1 LEDNL
6 KQFANHIS
14 GCPVFSQVI
23 VGDFIKDGVI
33 KYLTGRYKPVDYA
46 ILNPPYRKIN
56 SDSAHRLLLRKVG
69 IETVNLYSAFVAL
82 SILMLKEQG
91 ELVAIIPRSFCN
103 GPYFKPFREFLF
115 ERTSLKQIHLFTSR
129 SKAFKEDNVLQEN
142 IIIHLCKGVEQ
153 TGVKVS
159 YSSGGDFSDYTE
171 FSVPFERIV
180 LNGDSEKFIH
190 IPATEK
196 NRYATSFDNFSYS
209 LADLGIEVSTGPVVD
224 FRVKDFLRKEA
235 GIQTSP
241 LLYPAHFGEKYINWP
256 KANFKKSNAL
266 VITPETQKQLFPT
279 GCYTLVKRFSSKEE
293 KRRIVARVFTPS
305 DAPCEYIGFENHL
318 NVFHKA
324 KKGIS
329 HELALGLAVYLN
341 STLIDE
347 YFRQFNGHTQVNV
360 TDLRLLKYP
369 STEILI
375 ELGNWSEK
383 NPCFEQAVIDAK
395 ISSLI

>member
-1 LEDNL
+1 
-6 KQFANHIS
+6 
-14 GCPVFSQVI
+14 
-23 VGDFIKDGVI
+23 
-33 KYLTGRYKPVDYA
+33 
-46 ILNPPYRKIN
+46 
-56 SDSAHRLLLRKVG
+56 
-69 IETVNLYSAFVAL
+69 
-82 SILMLKEQG
+82 M
-91 ELVAIIPRSFCN
+91 
-103 GPYFKPFREFLF
+103 
-115 ERTSLKQIHLFTSR
+115 
-129 SKAFKEDNVLQEN
+129 
-142 IIIHLCKGVEQ
+142 
-153 TGVKVS
+153 
-159 YSSGGDFSDYTE
+159 
-171 FSVPFERIV
+171 
-180 LNGDSEKFIH
+180 
-190 IPATEK
+190 
-196 NRYATSFDNFSYS
+196 
-209 LADLGIEVSTGPVVD
+209 
-224 FRVKDFLRKEA
+224 
-235 GIQTSP
+235 
-241 LLYPAHFGEKYINWP
+241 
-256 KANFKKSNAL
+256 
-266 VITPETQKQLFPT
+266 ITPETQKQLFPT